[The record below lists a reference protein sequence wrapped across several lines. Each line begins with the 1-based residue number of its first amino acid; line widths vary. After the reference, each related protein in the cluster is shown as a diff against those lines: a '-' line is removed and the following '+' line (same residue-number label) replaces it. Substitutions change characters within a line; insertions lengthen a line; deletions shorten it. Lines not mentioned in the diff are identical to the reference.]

1 MSLIRTAANKIA
13 SFVVRYASAGSKEWA
28 QAIASEL
35 SCIENDWQALA
46 WAFGGLRVLFSI
58 QPSPL
63 HSIADLDE
71 EARKHANRRLHAVN
85 NGWLATNVPLFV
97 PIVSCLGPTLG
108 IAMGRNIPAD
118 AAQLV
123 GYLLMIPMVYLRTR
137 EPDVPDRDDQA
148 NLVRF
153 YVNEM
158 SALSRNS
165 LSFWMFVAGVLLLT
179 CGWGLEGL
187 EFAPRLGLMSIVI
200 PSFLWLLVLALLLAK
215 HVNNRRRF
223 AQIEA
228 LLGRPSND

>member
-1 MSLIRTAANKIA
+1 MSTMSFIRTTANKIA
-13 SFVVRYASAGSKEWA
+13 NFVVRYASGGSKEWA

-58 QPSPL
+58 RPSPL
-63 HSIADLDE
+63 SSITDLDE

-108 IAMGRNIPAD
+108 IAMGRHIPAD

-123 GYLLMIPMVYLRTR
+123 GYLLMIPMVYLSTR

-153 YVNEM
+153 YVKEM
-158 SALSRNS
+158 SARSRNS
-165 LSFWMFVAGVLLLT
+165 LSFWMFVAGVLVLT
-179 CGWGLEGL
+179 CGWDLEVARELTGV
-187 EFAPRLGLMSIVI
+187 VI
-200 PSFLWLLVLALLLAK
+200 LSFPWLLLLALFLAK

>member
-1 MSLIRTAANKIA
+1 MSFIRTTANSIA
-13 SFVVRYASAGSKEWA
+13 SFVVRYASGGSKEWA

-35 SCIENDWQALA
+35 SCIENDWQALV
-46 WAFGGLRVLFSI
+46 WALGGLRVLFSI

-71 EARKHANRRLHAVN
+71 EARKHANRRLHAMN
-85 NGWLATNVPLFV
+85 NGWLGTNVPLFV
-97 PIVSCLGPTLG
+97 PIVSCFGPTLG
-108 IAMGRNIPAD
+108 IAMGRHIPGN

-153 YVNEM
+153 YANEM

-165 LSFWMFVAGVLLLT
+165 LSFWMFIAGVLFLT
-179 CGWGLEGL
+179 CGWDL
-187 EFAPRLGLMSIVI
+187 EFFALGLTGVVI
-200 PSFLWLLVLALLLAK
+200 LSFLSLLLVALFLAK

-223 AQIEA
+223 AQIES
-228 LLGRPSND
+228 LLGKPSND

>member
-13 SFVVRYASAGSKEWA
+13 SFVVRYSSAGSKEWA

-35 SCIENDWQALA
+35 ICIENDWRAFA

-63 HSIADLDE
+63 PSIADLDQ
-71 EARKHANRRLHAVN
+71 EARKHANRRLYAMN
-85 NGWLATNVPLFV
+85 NGWLGTNVQLFV
-97 PIVSCLGPTLG
+97 PMVFCLNPALR
-108 IAMGRNIPAD
+108 IAMGRDIPGN

-123 GYLLMIPMVYLRTR
+123 GYLLLIPMLYLRTR
-137 EPDVPDRDDQA
+137 EPDVPDSDDQA

-153 YVNEM
+153 YANEM
-158 SALSRNS
+158 STLSRNS
-165 LSFWMFVAGVLLLT
+165 LSFWMFVAGMLLLT
-179 CGWGLEGL
+179 CGWDL
-187 EFAPRLGLMSIVI
+187 EFARGLTSIVI
-200 PSFLWLLVLALLLAK
+200 LSFLSLLLLALFLAN
-215 HVNNRRRF
+215 HVNDRRRF